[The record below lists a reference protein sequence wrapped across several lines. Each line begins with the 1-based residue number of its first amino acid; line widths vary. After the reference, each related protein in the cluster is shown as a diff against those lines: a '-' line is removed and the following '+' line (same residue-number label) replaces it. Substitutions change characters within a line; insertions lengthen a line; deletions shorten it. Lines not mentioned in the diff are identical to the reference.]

1 MADLFS
7 VTAPLAIRFRDSGE
21 KQIMIER
28 IPYNDGLVFL
38 PVFWT
43 DTGVADALRY
53 VPGPIEGE
61 GPWKVGNAVVTVLG
75 CHGTDAELAGDFSCW
90 QTRLLQLGE
99 AYPKKAD
106 IETQMRV
113 HAATVANLAVGDPR
127 FERGG

>member
-28 IPYNDGLVFL
+28 IPYNDGLMFL

-43 DTGVADALRY
+43 DTGIADALRY
-53 VPGPIEGE
+53 VPGPIVGD

-75 CHGTDAELAGDFSCW
+75 CHGTDAELASEFSCW
-90 QTRLLQLGE
+90 QTRLVQLGE
-99 AYPKKAD
+99 AYPEKSD
-106 IETQMRV
+106 IETQMKV
-113 HAATVANLAVGDPR
+113 HASRVANLAIGDPR
-127 FERGG
+127 FDRGG

>member
-75 CHGTDAELAGDFSCW
+75 CHGTDAELASEFSCW
-90 QTRLLQLGE
+90 QTRLLQQGE

-113 HAATVANLAVGDPR
+113 HAARVANLAVGDPR

>member
-28 IPYNDGLVFL
+28 IPYNDGLMFL

-53 VPGPIEGE
+53 GPIVGD

-75 CHGTDAELAGDFSCW
+75 CHGTDAELASEFSCW
-90 QTRLLQLGE
+90 QTRLVQLGE
-99 AYPKKAD
+99 AYPEKSD
-106 IETQMRV
+106 IETQMKV
-113 HAATVANLAVGDPR
+113 HAARVANLAIGDPR
-127 FERGG
+127 FDRGG

>member
-53 VPGPIEGE
+53 IPGPIEGD
-61 GPWKVGNAVVTVLG
+61 GPWKLGNAVVTVLG

-90 QTRLLQLGE
+90 QTRLLQLRE
-99 AYPKKAD
+99 AYPEKGD

-113 HAATVANLAVGDPR
+113 HAARVANLATGDPR
-127 FERGG
+127 FDRSG